1 MLLDDAVL
9 SCEIEQFASKNE
21 PANIDVSAE
30 RNAANLKARRPVQVR
45 PESEAK
51 NWQREKP

>member
-1 MLLDDAVL
+1 LDDAVL